1 MKKDIHPKY
10 YSNAKITCACGN
22 VIETGSTVK
31 EIKVEICSA
40 CHPLYTGK
48 NKILDTTGRVERFKK
63 ITKKAS
69 EKKVIGNKKE
79 KRKAR
84 QKKSKAETKKVISKK
99 RKNKKK

>member
-10 YSNAKITCACGN
+10 YSNAKIICACGN

-63 ITKKAS
+63 ITKKAAK
-69 EKKVIGNKKE
+69 KKVVGNKKA

-99 RKNKKK
+99 RRNKKK

>member
-10 YSNAKITCACGN
+10 YSNAKIICACGN

-63 ITKKAS
+63 ITKKAAG
-69 EKKVIGNKKE
+69 KKVVGNKKA

-99 RKNKKK
+99 RIHKKK

>member
-10 YSNAKITCACGN
+10 YSNAKIICACGN

-63 ITKKAS
+63 ITKKAA
-69 EKKVIGNKKE
+69 EKKVVGNKKA

-99 RKNKKK
+99 RIHKKK